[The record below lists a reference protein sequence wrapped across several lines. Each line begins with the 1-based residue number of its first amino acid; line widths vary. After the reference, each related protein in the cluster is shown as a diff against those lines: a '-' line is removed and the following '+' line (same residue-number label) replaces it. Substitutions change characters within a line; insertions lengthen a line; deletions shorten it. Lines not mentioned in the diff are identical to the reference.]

1 MSDTFDEL
9 LPQICSA
16 LSLSQESKMS
26 EGRADQKRGKARR
39 KAGKRITFRV
49 TDEEYNWVVQE
60 AKGKASVSAFVH
72 SKVFG
77 AGMRNH
83 DVLRQ
88 VAALHHL
95 GMNAKALA
103 ERPGMP
109 TVEVEA
115 TLASAQN
122 AIAKLAKDLP

>member
-16 LSLSQESKMS
+16 LSLSQGSKMS
-26 EGRADQKRGKARR
+26 QGNADQKQDKARR
-39 KAGKRITFRV
+39 KAGKKITFRV
-49 TDEEYNWVVQE
+49 TDEEYKWVVRE

-77 AGMRNH
+77 AGMRSH

-95 GMNAKALA
+95 GMNVKALT

-109 TVEVEA
+109 TVEVDA
-115 TLASAQN
+115 TLTSAQQ
-122 AIAKLAKDLP
+122 AIAKLANDLP